1 MTPSPVET
9 LSTCP
14 ATGLPIRTR
23 PEWCGLDFGTDHY
36 RVSLSV
42 IGQDTLL
49 IRSEGVS
56 RIDNMVPYI
65 AAYDRLVAEVFPP
78 DGAHFAIEDF
88 SALNGATREARKA
101 YLEWRRSDPRMKGVV
116 FFGVSEVLRITIK
129 IGVRISRPRFPVEI
143 ARDYPAA
150 VRWTQERATKGAT
163 AALPIAPPVPPEELR
178 VAFDD
183 FQLDFRVRDD
193 EVLHQSARG
202 KLKESHLDA
211 IFAAYRAALSSM
223 ARPRGLWYAIAD
235 WEGVRAVQWQ
245 ARVHYIERLKALHD
259 EFPCRFAAVFGL
271 NRTMRMMINVSRRF
285 SPIGV
290 YQVEG
295 PEDADALIQKDRAKG
310 PLPLRSQ
317 SRDPARR
324 GAVAQAH
331 VEEGIQEFL
340 GVLGSIHWDRDGEV
354 EERGAYSETHLFRPL
369 YEAVAIIKDDI
380 DEVFREKL
388 QAEQILERQNRVNG
402 LRAEI
407 WRKAMEQDLGEDS
420 LLLALLSHIGPALG
434 ASRAA
439 FHRFLREDDP
449 ASPLRC
455 AVEWR
460 LPGLEP
466 GLGRV
471 VSVPIPE
478 WLSRP
483 VFQVLTPE
491 AVRGRAGDWP
501 IVEHWAG
508 LALVALQPF
517 RVRECFVGWFIF
529 EVRAEDLP
537 RADLFDEAPRI
548 LAELGNLA
556 SIHLSRRLAEESERK
571 TYREME
577 KLLKQKDE
585 FINLLGHDLK
595 NPLTP
600 LVALLPKILE
610 QTREPAP
617 RRMLEVVIENV
628 SFIQDLVLRTLSLA
642 RLNAPSAVLKLVDAE
657 PGPAVEKVL
666 RRNTIIF
673 EKGGVR
679 VENLVPAGIPVR
691 MDPLRFEELV
701 ENLVRN
707 AAKFTPSGG
716 QVRLEARPEGGTVRF
731 TVSDSGVGMTEGQ
744 LARIFDEFYK
754 ADPSRH
760 DLGSSGL
767 GLSIC
772 RRIVEKHGGRIW
784 AESAGPGKGSAVHFA
799 LQRADPGRTA

>member
-1 MTPSPVET
+1 M
-9 LSTCP
+9 
-14 ATGLPIRTR
+14 
-23 PEWCGLDFGTDHY
+23 
-36 RVSLSV
+36 
-42 IGQDTLL
+42 
-49 IRSEGVS
+49 
-56 RIDNMVPYI
+56 
-65 AAYDRLVAEVFPP
+65 
-78 DGAHFAIEDF
+78 
-88 SALNGATREARKA
+88 
-101 YLEWRRSDPRMKGVV
+101 
-116 FFGVSEVLRITIK
+116 
-129 IGVRISRPRFPVEI
+129 
-143 ARDYPAA
+143 
-150 VRWTQERATKGAT
+150 
-163 AALPIAPPVPPEELR
+163 
-178 VAFDD
+178 
-183 FQLDFRVRDD
+183 RDD

-211 IFAAYRAALSSM
+211 IFAAYRAALTSM

-235 WEGVRAVQWQ
+235 WAGVGAVQWQ

-380 DEVFREKL
+380 DDVFREKL

-455 AVEWR
+455 ACPSPAPSRV
-460 LPGLEP
+460 EP
-466 GLGRV
+466 GNGRV
-471 VSVPIPE
+471 VSCLIPE

-517 RVRECFVGWFIF
+517 RVRERFVGWFTSS
-529 EVRAEDLP
+529 RC
-537 RADLFDEAPRI
+537 APRTSP
-548 LAELGNLA
+548 GPT
-556 SIHLSRRLAEESERK
+556 SSTRRPGSSPNSGTWPRSTCRGAWRRNRSARP
-571 TYREME
+571 TARWGRAPQ
-577 KLLKQKDE
+577 QKDE
-585 FINLLGHDLK
+585 FHQSPRPRPQESPHAPGG
-595 NPLTP
+595 
-600 LVALLPKILE
+600 A
-610 QTREPAP
+610 PAEDP
-617 RRMLEVVIENV
+617 RTDPR
-628 SFIQDLVLRTLSLA
+628 A
-642 RLNAPSAVLKLVDAE
+642 GAE
-657 PGPAVEKVL
+657 AH
-666 RRNTIIF
+666 
-673 EKGGVR
+673 
-679 VENLVPAGIPVR
+679 A
-691 MDPLRFEELV
+691 
-701 ENLVRN
+701 
-707 AAKFTPSGG
+707 
-716 QVRLEARPEGGTVRF
+716 
-731 TVSDSGVGMTEGQ
+731 
-744 LARIFDEFYK
+744 
-754 ADPSRH
+754 
-760 DLGSSGL
+760 
-767 GLSIC
+767 
-772 RRIVEKHGGRIW
+772 
-784 AESAGPGKGSAVHFA
+784 
-799 LQRADPGRTA
+799 